1 MGLKSKKIVIL
12 GAGFAGIRTAKVLSK
27 LVDEEII
34 LIDKSP
40 VHLYTPDLYEIAS
53 SVHAKMSEECLINL
67 KECVATDIY
76 SIIPKDKVEFIKA
89 EVININPEKQIVTFN
104 KGKVTYDYLVLAL
117 GSVTNYYD
125 IPGLE
130 QFSYPVKSIQD
141 AIVINCHLEIYF
153 KELWRAKSK
162 KKVVI
167 NIGGGGATGVEFGGE
182 MLKYISRL
190 CKKYQYPRS
199 HVTLQLIQGSNE
211 LIGLGKE
218 VSDIAK
224 KRLESKGMKIIFNKY
239 IKRVT
244 PNKIFVQGKDE
255 TKQTALDSDILIWT
269 GGVKVNPVV
278 GEVIEVDE
286 YLRSKEYKNIFAAGD
301 NASFEE
307 NGKKVPMLAQ
317 VAWEEGAV
325 IADNINASI
334 HKKTLRPYF
343 SKDYLAIIPLAGRFG
358 IVKWRGRVFSGKW
371 CWVFRRLTDLWYAL
385 QILPFWK
392 ALKKWQHG
400 NQVFME
406 ND

>member
-1 MGLKSKKIVIL
+1 MGIRLKKIVIL
-12 GAGFAGIRTAKVLSK
+12 GAGFAGIRVAKSLAK
-27 LVDEEII
+27 KIDHEII

-53 SVHAKMSEECLINL
+53 SVHSKMTEECLVNL
-67 KECVATDIY
+67 KDSVATDIY

-89 EVININPEKQIVTFN
+89 EIVSINPDKQIVTYT
-104 KGKVTYDYLVLAL
+104 KGKITYDYLVLAL
-117 GSVTNYYD
+117 GSSTNYYD

-130 QFSYPVKSIQD
+130 QFSYPVKTIHD
-141 AIVINCHLEIYF
+141 AIVINCHIEIYF
-153 KELWRAKSK
+153 KELWK
-162 KKVVI
+162 KGTKKNVVI

-182 MLKYISRL
+182 MVKYISKL
-190 CKKYQYPRS
+190 CRKYQYPRKR
-199 HVTLQLIQGSNE
+199 VTIQLIQGSNE

-224 KRLESKGMKIIFNKY
+224 KRLESKGVKIIFNKY

-255 TKQTALDSDILIWT
+255 TKQTSFDSDILIWT

-278 GEVIEVDE
+278 GEAIEVDE
-286 YLRSKEYKNIFAAGD
+286 HLRSKEYKNIFAAGD
-301 NASFEE
+301 NALFAED
-307 NGKKVPMLAQ
+307 GKRTPMLAQ
-317 VAWEEGAV
+317 AAWEEGRV
-325 IADNINASI
+325 IAENIASI
-334 HKKTLRPYF
+334 FKKEPLRPFF
-343 SKDYLAIIPLAGRFG
+343 SKDYLAIIPIAGKFG
-358 IVKWRGRVFSGKW
+358 IVKWGDRVFSGYW

-392 ALKKWQHG
+392 ALKKWHHG
-400 NQVFME
+400 NKVFVE

>member
-1 MGLKSKKIVIL
+1 MGIKAKKIVIL
-12 GAGFAGIRTAKVLSK
+12 GAGFAGLATAKKLAK
-27 LVDEEII
+27 LVDDEII
-34 LIDKSP
+34 LIDRSP
-40 VHLYTPDLYEIAS
+40 VHLYTPDLYEIAGS
-53 SVHAKMSEECLINL
+53 IHKKMTEECLVNL
-67 KECVATDIY
+67 KESVASEIY

-89 EVININPEKQIVTFN
+89 EVININPEKQIITYA

-130 QFSYPVKSIQD
+130 QFSYPVKTIQD
-141 AIVINCHLEIYF
+141 AIVINCHLDIYF
-153 KELWRAKSK
+153 KELWKAKTK
-162 KKVVI
+162 KNIII

-182 MLKYISRL
+182 MLNYISSL
-190 CKKYQYPRS
+190 CKKYHYPRNR
-199 HVTLQLIQGSNE
+199 VTLQLIQGSNE

-224 KRLESKGMKIIFNKY
+224 KRLESKGVKIIFNKY

-255 TKQTALDSDILIWT
+255 IQQTALDSDILIWT

-278 GEVIEVDE
+278 GEAIEVDE
-286 YLRSKEYKNIFAAGD
+286 YLRSKEHKNIFAAGD
-301 NASFEE
+301 NAAFVE
-307 NGKKVPMLAQ
+307 NGKRVPMLAQ
-317 VAWEEGAV
+317 VAWEEGAC
-325 IADNINASI
+325 IADNIFATM

-343 SKDYLAIIPLAGRFG
+343 SKDYLAIIPLAGKFG
-358 IVKWRGRVFSGKW
+358 IVKWRGRVFSGRW
-371 CWVFRRLTDLWYAL
+371 CWALRRLTDLCYAL

-400 NQVFME
+400 NQVFVE

>member
-12 GAGFAGIRTAKVLSK
+12 GAGFAGIHVAKDLAK
-27 LVDEEII
+27 LVDDEII

-53 SVHAKMSEECLINL
+53 SVHAKMTEECLINL
-67 KECVATDIY
+67 KDSVATDIY
-76 SIIPKDKVEFIKA
+76 SIIPKDRVEFIKA
-89 EVININPEKQIVTFN
+89 EVININPEKQIVTYN
-104 KGKVTYDYLVLAL
+104 KGKVSYDYLVLAL

-130 QFSYPVKSIQD
+130 QFSYPVKTTQD

-153 KELWRAKSK
+153 KELWKEGIK
-162 KKVVI
+162 KNVVI

-182 MLKYISRL
+182 MVKYISRL
-190 CKKYQYPRS
+190 CKKYHYPRKK
-199 HVTLQLIQGSNE
+199 VTIQLIQGSNE

-224 KRLESKGMKIIFNKY
+224 NRLESKGVKIIFNKY

-244 PNKIFVQGKDE
+244 PNKIFIQGKDE

-278 GEVIEVDE
+278 GEAVEVDE

-301 NASFEE
+301 NALFVE
-307 NGKKVPMLAQ
+307 NGKKTPMLAQ
-317 VAWEEGAV
+317 VAWEEGRV
-325 IADNINASI
+325 IAQNIAATI
-334 HKKTLRPYF
+334 HNKPMSTYF
-343 SKDYLAIIPLAGRFG
+343 IKDYLAIIPLAGKFG
-358 IVKWRGRVFSGKW
+358 IVKWGDRVFSGRW

-400 NQVFME
+400 NQVFVE